1 MRSLK
6 RLHCSSFD
14 WLFLEPDTGASVTQ
28 AVLVVLVAHAP
39 PERRLFALNDVA
51 VYPHRREDGTPDIV
65 LALTTLA
72 KSSASSCADNLE
84 QVLKLVPQLGDAAVA
99 AGVSA
104 EALAGSVCFPGLLA
118 PGRLA
123 AAADAASDAYID
135 ASREAGEEIDQRLFL
150 REPGS
155 GTGAAGGSTAA
166 LDPRQLTPRR
176 QANSGGG
183 SALPPHGRA
192 TPAPMRNISSLLSTP
207 MRPTA
212 AAAAAATTPSAQL
225 TGMRSPAGGAASRS
239 PISRMFV
246 SAQWLRQL
254 TTLFVP
260 SEIDPLLMRYLAATG
275 DDPAVFYNALLE
287 QAQGYAQRVFPSPPP
302 PQAVVPLA
310 LAAAGRGNHVTPTK
324 FGSVVGAGA
333 PERANPIEE
342 LAANAAVLAANQAAA
357 AQSRRAQA
365 LALHFRMMARV
376 LAIEEQKLTGA
387 DHPPGAPVLVPGAT
401 LAPGSPALPAT
412 PAPNFGQFLRG
423 ERIMRTLFS
432 ICADCVADAMHVVS
446 WQFPAFQQVLQVL
459 PFEAVSVVHLVAECD
474 RELPYELK
482 RTLGNMMDQLLDRL
496 IWERGSGFYMH
507 LLREKGGAPMPSTE
521 DVPPAGAGA
530 GAASGGGAASAGGAA
545 TGGSAATGVSA
556 TAAAGER
563 TLLPLRF
570 CTVAECTQPVTMRS
584 HCCKALH
591 LVHRLLSR
599 RLINISER
607 LTVPLTR
614 DLVQAV
620 HSMLRIALFEH
631 TSLFY
636 GRHADSILIC
646 CMYGCAKAAKYPRA
660 NTPLMFREIVGA
672 YRAMKISDTGAPPDE
687 ALWRAIPVAFSGPP
701 GDPALEVTKHDDL
714 VRFYNEVFLKEIKPA
729 MLTVVRDAGLL
740 ARADVG
746 AGAPPPGSPA
756 ATGAARAPGRAAEP
770 PAQRAPFAVLL
781 SASPR
786 RVTVPAGGGG
796 GVMVSP
802 MRPDRAAE
810 LRASVAAPRALYAF
824 VGDSTTA
831 LTSPSHDLDRFN
843 DAIRTAAQRSGEG
856 GAAGGD
862 EAEAPPSGGRDRR
875 RALTRQELP
884 PPSRRRISEQ
894 L

>member
-1 MRSLK
+1 M
-6 RLHCSSFD
+6 
-14 WLFLEPDTGASVTQ
+14 
-28 AVLVVLVAHAP
+28 VLVAHAP

-99 AGVSA
+99 PGSA
-104 EALAGSVCFPGLLA
+104 TEALAGSVCFPGLLA
-118 PGRLA
+118 PSRLA
-123 AAADAASDAYID
+123 AAADAASGAYID
-135 ASREAGEEIDQRLFL
+135 ASRTAGEEIDQRLFL

-155 GTGAAGGSTAA
+155 GAGGGATAA

-176 QANSGGG
+176 QANSGGS
-183 SALPPHGRA
+183 SAVPPHGRA
-192 TPAPMRNISSLLSTP
+192 TPAPMRNISSLLGTP
-207 MRPTA
+207 MRPA
-212 AAAAAATTPSAQL
+212 AAAAAAASTPNAQL
-225 TGMRSPAGGAASRS
+225 SGMRSPAAGAASRS

-254 TTLFVP
+254 TTSFVP
-260 SEIDPLLMRYLAATG
+260 SEIDPVMMRYLAATG
-275 DDPAVFYNALLE
+275 DDPAVLFNTLLE
-287 QAQGYAQRVFPSPPP
+287 QAQGYAQQVFPSPQQ

-310 LAAAGRGNHVTPTK
+310 LAAGGRGSHVTPTK
-324 FGSVVGAGA
+324 FGSTAGAGA
-333 PERANPIEE
+333 PERPTPIEE

-365 LALHFRMMARV
+365 ISLHFRMLTRV
-376 LAIEEQKLTGA
+376 LTLEEQKLTGA
-387 DHPPGAPVLVPGAT
+387 PPPPTAAPAPVPGAP
-401 LAPGSPALPAT
+401 LAPGSPAPPAP
-412 PAPNFGQFLRG
+412 PAPNFGQFLRT

-432 ICADCVADAMHVVS
+432 VCADCVADAMHVVS
-446 WQFPAFQQVLQVL
+446 WQFPAFQHALQVL

-474 RELPYELK
+474 REMPYELK
-482 RTLGNMMDQLLDRL
+482 RSLGSMMDQLLDHL

-507 LLREKGGAPMPSTE
+507 LLREKGNAAMPAAE
-521 DVPPAGAGA
+521 DVPPADAATGSAG
-530 GAASGGGAASAGGAA
+530 GTASAGGAA
-545 TGGSAATGVSA
+545 TGGSAATGVSG
-556 TAAAGER
+556 TAAGGSGGVR

-570 CTVAECTQPVTMRS
+570 CSVAESVQPGSTRS
-584 HCCKALH
+584 HCCKAL
-591 LVHRLLSR
+591 LLLQRLLSR

-607 LTVPLTR
+607 LVVPLSP

-620 HSMLRIALFEH
+620 HSTIRIALFEH

-660 NTPLMFREIVGA
+660 NAPLMFREIVGA

-701 GDPALEVTKHDDL
+701 GDPALEVTRHDDL
-714 VRFYNEVFLKEIKPA
+714 VRFYNEVFLREIKPA
-729 MLTVVRDAGLL
+729 MLSVVRDAGLL
-740 ARADVG
+740 QSQPRRDGDVAAART
-746 AGAPPPGSPA
+746 PPPGSPA
-756 ATGAARAPGRAAEP
+756 ATGAARAQGRAGEP

-786 RVTVPAGGGG
+786 RVTTAAGGGG

-843 DAIRTAAQRSGEG
+843 DALRSAAQRGAEG
-856 GAAGGD
+856 GAAAGAD
-862 EAEAPPSGGRDRR
+862 AAEAPPSAGRDRR
-875 RALTRQELP
+875 RTLTRQELP